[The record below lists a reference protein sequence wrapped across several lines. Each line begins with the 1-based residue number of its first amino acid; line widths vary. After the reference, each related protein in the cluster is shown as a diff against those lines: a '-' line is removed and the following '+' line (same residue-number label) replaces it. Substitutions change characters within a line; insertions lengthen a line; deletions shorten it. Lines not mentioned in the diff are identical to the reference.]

1 MSNFL
6 PTNLVFLRK
15 RYKVSQ
21 TQLALQVKKG
31 QTTIGNW
38 ENDVTQPSVED
49 LLELKQFFIISLDD
63 LLETDLRKI
72 EETRLKEIV
81 KKEGE
86 VKGNSKVNS
95 QNFSDSDTDFAVREP
110 DATSLWAIM
119 HILRQ
124 QDQKLDQ
131 LLDLAQN
138 KTLKDAK

>member
-21 TQLALQVKKG
+21 SQLASQVKKG

-49 LLELKQFFIISLDD
+49 LLELKQFFIVSLDD

-72 EETRLKEIV
+72 EESRLKEIV

-86 VKGNSKVNS
+86 VKENIKVNS
-95 QNFSDSDTDFAVREP
+95 QNFPDSDTDFAVREP

>member
-21 TQLALQVKKG
+21 SQLASQVKKG

-49 LLELKQFFIISLDD
+49 LLELKQFFIVSLDD

-72 EETRLKEIV
+72 EESRLKEIV

-86 VKGNSKVNS
+86 VKENNKVNS
-95 QNFSDSDTDFAVREP
+95 QNFPDSDTDFTVREP